1 MRKAKQIFTGVLT
14 VLIIFS
20 TLGENLQLHASEPT
34 SQAASVS
41 EEKDGIETLEPE
53 QEENGADVAEAVEE
67 EIGADGVEPGQEK
80 SEADGTEAAEKEVGA
95 DGTESGQVESGAGE
109 TEETAQE
116 ENGAD
121 KTETTQEESRDDG
134 AEAVQEESGDDG
146 AEAVQKESVI
156 DEELTENAQD
166 STFVEQD
173 SEDVEMYAALNADG
187 DLPDGWTTAQNSPV
201 TQFVRDGNGGY
212 YYKISNES
220 TSGNSYIGKIFDAQG
235 DLKEQNLTFSFDF
248 MYENIGDGAKTQFF
262 MDSSN
267 IKPGTWATRV
277 EIDANGY
284 LYVNGVNKP
293 VEVGGSR
300 VATNKNQW
308 YTLLYKINNKDKK
321 YTVQLLDA
329 DKSTLYSSGELV
341 FNNKTT
347 SEDVLA
353 TVRVGSFSVSPSISK
368 ADTNTRTD
376 LFIISA

>member
-1 MRKAKQIFTGVLT
+1 MRKTKQIFAGILT
-14 VLIIFS
+14 VLIIVS
-20 TLGENLQLHASEPT
+20 TPGGNLQLHASELT
-34 SQAASVS
+34 SQAAAVS
-41 EEKDGIETLEPE
+41 GEKDGIETLEPE

-95 DGTESGQVESGAGE
+95 DGTESGQVESGA
-109 TEETAQE
+109 
-116 ENGAD
+116 
-121 KTETTQEESRDDG
+121 
-134 AEAVQEESGDDG
+134 DG

-201 TQFVRDGNGGY
+201 TQFVRDANGGY

-235 DLKEQNLTFSFDF
+235 DLEEQKITFSFDF

-267 IKPGTWATRV
+267 IKPGTCGSQWF
-277 EIDANGY
+277 EGY
-284 LYVNGVNKP
+284 
-293 VEVGGSR
+293 
-300 VATNKNQW
+300 
-308 YTLLYKINNKDKK
+308 YK
-321 YTVQLLDA
+321 
-329 DKSTLYSSGELV
+329 
-341 FNNKTT
+341 
-347 SEDVLA
+347 
-353 TVRVGSFSVSPSISK
+353 
-368 ADTNTRTD
+368 
-376 LFIISA
+376 